1 VSKKKNSPALY
12 ELIQKGKGGFQL
24 NVPPWMTGGKKPQAT
39 PLAESPAAEAPP
51 VAAEPPQEAAP
62 PPAAMEPSPFDVPAP
77 RPVAEAVERKPEKI
91 VVKEG
96 KWLKL
101 ALTPAHLVAAGVV
114 LVVLIGIVFVLGRV
128 ARSSSRQAPPAATA
142 TKAPVAAKAPTAV
155 AKPAGADKTVR
166 AAVVERREA
175 PSLGV
180 ARDREPVE
188 RQPLPKAAEPSKEA
202 AAAKA
207 APPADSAAELKKG
220 KYYLV
225 VQGMRGMDSS
235 HRADADAIAN
245 FLNANGEPVT
255 VMTYKGTPQQYI
267 VLSKRGFDSPDS
279 PEAKKY
285 LRAIEE
291 QGKLYKSQ
299 GGKYDF
305 NQGESGWFV
314 KM

>member
-1 VSKKKNSPALY
+1 MSKKKNAPALY

-24 NVPPWMTGGKKPQAT
+24 NVPPWMTGGKKPQAVPT
-39 PLAESPAAEAPP
+39 VEPPA
-51 VAAEPPQEAAP
+51 AAEPSPAETAEPPEAPKPPKAVAP
-62 PPAAMEPSPFDVPAP
+62 PPVLEPSPFDVPA
-77 RPVAEAVERKPEKI
+77 RPLPAAAARPRKPERLI
-91 VVKEG
+91 AKEG

-101 ALTPAHLVAAGVV
+101 ALTPAHAVAAGVV
-114 LVVLIGIVFVLGRV
+114 LVVLIAIVFVLGRV
-128 ARSSSRQAPPAATA
+128 AKSSSRHAPPAANTPA
-142 TKAPVAAKAPTAV
+142 VAKAPMV
-155 AKPAGADKTVR
+155 PAKPAAADKAVR
-166 AAVVERREA
+166 AAVVERHESPLLPKTAEPAKETKEA
-175 PSLGV
+175 P
-180 ARDREPVE
+180 
-188 RQPLPKAAEPSKEA
+188 

-207 APPADSAAELKKG
+207 APPAADGAAELKKG

-225 VQGMRGMDSS
+225 VQGLRGMDSS
-235 HRADADAIAN
+235 HRADADAIAA

-291 QGKLYKSQ
+291 QGKLYKNQ